1 MATPN
6 SQGPAVPGKL
16 SLRALERK
24 AYRSFFRDGLWDV
37 YLGLLL
43 LTMGIPVLLARPG
56 APASALPIAVGLGM
70 TIAAM
75 AVFFGGKRYVTVPR
89 LGTAKFLPA
98 RRAGNKKT
106 TLVLTFSVLVGLALF
121 VFPGLGIG
129 TRGGLAGIP
138 VPALLWAGN
147 CLIVFG
153 LGAYFLDFGRLYAY
167 GVLYAA
173 SFPLAVVLRTQA
185 GLAQGWLIAYALTS
199 APMLIIGLIL
209 FVRFLHDY
217 PPPPKEAPD
226 GERA

>member
-1 MATPN
+1 MATPD
-6 SQGPAVPGKL
+6 SQGPAVPGRL
-16 SLRALERK
+16 SLKELERK
-24 AYRSFFRDGLWDV
+24 AYRLFFRDGLWDL

-43 LTMGIPVLLARPG
+43 LTMGIPVLLTRPG
-56 APASALPIAVGLGM
+56 ASESALPIAVGLGM
-70 TIAAM
+70 ALVAVG
-75 AVFFGGKRYVTVPR
+75 VFFGGKRYVTVPR
-89 LGTAKFLPA
+89 LGTATFGAA
-98 RRAGNKKT
+98 RRTGRRRTA
-106 TLVLTFSVLVGLALF
+106 LVLTFSVLVGLALF
-121 VFPGLGIG
+121 VLSGLGIG

-138 VPALLWAGN
+138 VPALAWAGN

-199 APMLIIGLIL
+199 APMLIIGLVL